1 MAICYNSGIQRKVDM
16 DIRVRAAVKTVVI
29 LGYVALIAVA
39 VQLILKYT
47 PPEMIAPALATI
59 AIGAMVYLLY
69 TIVLGQIRSEEILKS
84 INSKG
89 WPIIANLL

>member
-1 MAICYNSGIQRKVDM
+1 
-16 DIRVRAAVKTVVI
+16 
-29 LGYVALIAVA
+29 VA

-47 PPEMIAPALATI
+47 PPEMIAPALAII

-69 TIVLGQIRSEEILKS
+69 TIVLGQVRFEEILKS

-89 WPIIANLL
+89 

>member
-1 MAICYNSGIQRKVDM
+1 MVICYNSDIQRKVDM

-69 TIVLGQIRSEEILKS
+69 TIVLGQVRFEEILKS

>member
-1 MAICYNSGIQRKVDM
+1 MN
-16 DIRVRAAVKTVVI
+16 IRVKAALRTVGI
-29 LGYVALIAVA
+29 LGVVALLSMA
-39 VQLILKYT
+39 VQLVLKYT
-47 PPEMIAPALATI
+47 PPEMVAPALATI

-89 WPIIANLL
+89 

>member
-1 MAICYNSGIQRKVDM
+1 M

-47 PPEMIAPALATI
+47 PPEMIAPALAAI

-69 TIVLGQIRSEEILKS
+69 TIVLGQVRFEEILKS

-89 WPIIANLL
+89 

>member
-1 MAICYNSGIQRKVDM
+1 MN
-16 DIRVRAAVKTVVI
+16 IRVKAAVRTVLI
-29 LGYVALIAVA
+29 LSGFALVSVA

-47 PPEMIAPALATI
+47 PPEMIAPALATV

-69 TIVLGQIRSEEILKS
+69 TIVLGQIRSEEILKAL
-84 INSKG
+84 NTKG

>member
-1 MAICYNSGIQRKVDM
+1 MN
-16 DIRVRAAVKTVVI
+16 IRVKAAVRTVLI
-29 LGYVALIAVA
+29 LSGFALISGA

-69 TIVLGQIRSEEILKS
+69 TIVLGQVRFEEILKS

-89 WPIIANLL
+89 

>member
-1 MAICYNSGIQRKVDM
+1 M
-16 DIRVRAAVKTVVI
+16 DIRVKAAVKTLGI
-29 LGYVALIAVA
+29 LGYLAIIVVA

-69 TIVLGQIRSEEILKS
+69 TIVLGQIRAEEILKS
-84 INSKG
+84 INSKS
-89 WPIIANLL
+89 

>member
-1 MAICYNSGIQRKVDM
+1 MN
-16 DIRVRAAVKTVVI
+16 IRVRAAVKTVVI
-29 LGYVALIAVA
+29 LGYMALISMV
-39 VQLILKYT
+39 VQLVLKYT
-47 PPEMIAPALATI
+47 PPEMIAPALASI

-89 WPIIANLL
+89 

>member
-1 MAICYNSGIQRKVDM
+1 MN
-16 DIRVRAAVKTVVI
+16 IRVRAALRTVGI
-29 LGYVALIAVA
+29 LGVIALMSMT

-47 PPEMIAPALATI
+47 PPEMVAPALAAI

-89 WPIIANLL
+89 

>member
-1 MAICYNSGIQRKVDM
+1 MN
-16 DIRVRAAVKTVVI
+16 IRVKAAVRTVLI
-29 LGYVALIAVA
+29 LSGFALVSVA

-47 PPEMIAPALATI
+47 PPEMIAPALATL

-69 TIVLGQIRSEEILKS
+69 TIVLGQIRSEEILKAL
-84 INSKG
+84 NTKG

>member
-1 MAICYNSGIQRKVDM
+1 MN
-16 DIRVRAAVKTVVI
+16 IRVKAALRTVGI
-29 LGYVALIAVA
+29 LGVVALLSMA
-39 VQLILKYT
+39 VQLVLKYT
-47 PPEMIAPALATI
+47 PPEMVGAALATI

-89 WPIIANLL
+89 

>member
-1 MAICYNSGIQRKVDM
+1 MN
-16 DIRVRAAVKTVVI
+16 IRVRAALHTAGI
-29 LGYVALIAVA
+29 LGAWAAISVGI
-39 VQLILKYT
+39 QLILKYT

-69 TIVLGQIRSEEILKS
+69 TIVLGQVRFEEILKS

-89 WPIIANLL
+89 

>member
-1 MAICYNSGIQRKVDM
+1 MN
-16 DIRVRAAVKTVVI
+16 IRVRAAVKTVVI
-29 LGYVALIAVA
+29 LGYIALISVA
-39 VQLILKYT
+39 VQLVLKYT
-47 PPEMIAPALATI
+47 PPEMIAPALAAI

-89 WPIIANLL
+89 

>member
-1 MAICYNSGIQRKVDM
+1 M

-47 PPEMIAPALATI
+47 PIELLQSAIATA
-59 AIGAMVYLLY
+59 AIGGLVYWMY
-69 TIVLGQIRSEEILKS
+69 TIVLDRLRSQEILDKL
-84 INSKG
+84 NSKG
-89 WPIIANLL
+89 

>member
-16 DIRVRAAVKTVVI
+16 NIRVRAAVKTVVI

-69 TIVLGQIRSEEILKS
+69 TIVLGQVRFEEILKS

-89 WPIIANLL
+89 

>member
-1 MAICYNSGIQRKVDM
+1 VAYKERDYMN
-16 DIRVRAAVKTVVI
+16 IRVRAAVKTLGI
-29 LGYVALIAVA
+29 LGYMAIFAIAVQ
-39 VQLILKYT
+39 VVLKYT
-47 PPEMIAPALATI
+47 PPEMIAPALAAI

-89 WPIIANLL
+89 WPIMPDLL

>member
-1 MAICYNSGIQRKVDM
+1 MN
-16 DIRVRAAVKTVVI
+16 IRVKAAVRTVLI
-29 LGYVALIAVA
+29 LSGFALVSIA

-47 PPEMIAPALATI
+47 PPEMIAPALATV

-69 TIVLGQIRSEEILKS
+69 TIVLGQVRFEEILKS

-89 WPIIANLL
+89 